1 MLLRISPSRLSTVI
15 IGEVGLAGEVRRVT
29 GTPRRLAEAARLC
42 FTHAIVAH
50 EPGTIPA
57 GIKVY
62 EAADIRA
69 AIDAAFKVPG
79 RPGSR

>member
-1 MLLRISPSRLSTVI
+1 MK
-15 IGEVGLAGEVRRVT
+15 VGLAGEVRRVT
-29 GTPRRLAEAARLC
+29 GTPRRLAEAARLG